1 MNAILARF
9 QDEPSLVEPSMQAT
23 FEACVAHAAEAQ
35 QKLDAEPM
43 ASDDFWF
50 AATDWRSQYRPYVVK
65 GGVLQIPVKGVLL
78 NNFPWQDG
86 GYATGYEYII
96 AAMRR
101 GMDDDEVKGIALL
114 INSPGG
120 VVAGNFELAD
130 AMFAMRGNKPVKA
143 FAADSAYSAAYS
155 IASTA
160 DSISVSRSGGVGSV
174 GVVTMHADY
183 SEAMKERGIKIT
195 FIYAGKHKVD
205 GNPYQPLP
213 EDVRNR
219 MQARIDALYSD
230 FVSLV
235 ARNRDM
241 DEKAVRKTEA
251 ATFMATEAVE
261 NGLAD
266 EVASFEDA
274 FAAFTAKVNSN
285 DEETVMAENQKAHI
299 TEEALATAVASARAE
314 GMAEGEKHGAV
325 AAMTRI
331 KAIIESDEGKK
342 RPSAALNAALK
353 TSMSADEATSFLST
367 LAEEKTEAAAPAPA
381 GAGVGAQV
389 FTAAMNGT
397 QNPQVGAGEGQQ
409 NAKSKLDE
417 DSALIR
423 SFGLPGF
430 KQQ

>member
-23 FEACVAHAAEAQ
+23 FESCVAHAFEMQ
-35 QKLDAEPM
+35 EKLTAEPL
-43 ASDDFWF
+43 ASDDIWF
-50 AATDWRSQYRPYVVK
+50 AANDWRSAYRPYVVK
-65 GGVLQIPVKGVLL
+65 GGVLQVPVKGVLL

-101 GMDDDEVKGIALL
+101 GMADDEVKGIALV

-120 VVAGNFELAD
+120 VVSGNFELSE
-130 AMFAMRGNKPVKA
+130 AMAAMRGKKPVKA

-155 IASTA
+155 IASSA
-160 DSISVSRSGGVGSV
+160 DSISVSRSGGVGSI

-235 ARNRDM
+235 ARNRNM

-285 DEETVMAENQKAHI
+285 DEEDVMAENQKAQI
-299 TEEALATAVASARAE
+299 TEDALAAAVTAARAE
-314 GMAEGEKHGAV
+314 GVAEGTKHGAA

-353 TSMSADEATSFLST
+353 TSMSAEEATEFLST
-367 LAEEKTEAAAPAPA
+367 LADETAKVEAPAPV

-409 NAKSKLDE
+409 NAKNEQDE
-417 DSALIR
+417 QSALIR
-423 SFGLPGF
+423 SYGLPGF